1 MELFI
6 TTVAAKRN
14 PKMIDSH
21 THIYLEEFDDDR
33 AEVVR
38 RAREAG
44 VERVILPNVDLDTVE
59 AMQATDRL
67 FPGYCRMAMGL
78 HPTSVG
84 PDYREHLDR
93 TKELLFTGNYC
104 AVGEIGL
111 DLYWDKTYA
120 REQEESFVV
129 QTEWAVE
136 LDLPV
141 IIHCRDAFDEIA
153 ALLQSGRVSAFRGVF
168 HSFTGTVDEVRTL
181 RKTGDY
187 YFGINGIVTFKNA
200 HLEEMVREVGL
211 DRILLET
218 DAPYLAPVPYRGK
231 RNEPSYLPRMAQRIA
246 DILGVTVAEV
256 EAATTANALQLF
268 SEG

>member
-1 MELFI
+1 
-6 TTVAAKRN
+6 
-14 PKMIDSH
+14 MIDTH
-21 THIYLEEFDDDR
+21 THIYLEEFDEDR

-59 AMQATDRL
+59 AMRATHEL

-78 HPTSVG
+78 HPTSVEA
-84 PDYREHLDR
+84 DYREKLDR
-93 TKELLFTGNYC
+93 TKELLLAGGYC

-120 REQEESFVV
+120 REQEEAFVE
-129 QTEWAVE
+129 QTNWAVE

-141 IIHCRDAFDEIA
+141 IIHCRDAFDEIV
-153 ALLQSGRVSAFRGVF
+153 ALLRSGRVAPFRGVF
-168 HSFTGTVDEVRTL
+168 HSFTGTAGEVRTL
-181 RKTGDY
+181 RALGDY

-200 HLEEMVREVGL
+200 HLEDMVREVGI
-211 DRILLET
+211 DRLLLET

-231 RNEPSYLPRMAQRIA
+231 RNEPSYLPRMARRIA
-246 DILGVTVAEV
+246 DILEISLDEV
-256 EAATTANALQLF
+256 ESVTTANALRLF
-268 SEG
+268 GEG

>member
-1 MELFI
+1 MVSSI
-6 TTVAAKRN
+6 IIAAAKNSLR
-14 PKMIDSH
+14 MIDTH
-21 THIYLEEFDDDR
+21 THIYLEEFDEVR
-33 AEVVR
+33 VEVVR

-44 VERVILPNVDLDTVE
+44 VERVILPNVDLDTVA
-59 AMQATDRL
+59 AMQATSDL

-84 PDYREHLDR
+84 ADYREQLDR
-93 TKELLFTGNYC
+93 TKELLFAGDYC

-129 QTEWAVE
+129 QTGWAAE

-141 IIHCRDAFDEIA
+141 IIHCRDAFSEIV
-153 ALLQSGRVSAFRGVF
+153 ALLQSGRVAPFRGVF
-168 HSFTGTVDEVRTL
+168 HSFTGTAEEVRTL
-181 RKTGDY
+181 RKQGDY

-200 HLEEMVREVGL
+200 HLEDMVREVGI

-246 DILGVTVAEV
+246 DILSMSVAEV
-256 EAATTANALQLF
+256 DGAATANAFRLF
-268 SEG
+268 GQW